1 MPDFFASHPLYERG
15 LPDPALDK
23 YVGMPDELRQRL
35 KQVGTSS
42 YSNGLFRF
50 VPPAEFRSYL
60 SLFKLDPAEC
70 LPFLKSAFG
79 HLLFLH
85 GEQYKLLDPV
95 VNSIDD
101 LGEPLDLRFAMNML
115 LSDREI
121 LESTFLIDVYEQTF
135 PKLGAP
141 AVDEMYAFVPA
152 IGLGGSREAENVRKV
167 AMAAEMQLLSQL

>member
-1 MPDFFASHPLYERG
+1 MPDFFATHPLYERG
-15 LPDPALDK
+15 LPDPALDT
-23 YVGMPDELRQRL
+23 YTGMPDELRQEL

-50 VPPAEFRSYL
+50 VAPAEFRNYL

-79 HLLFLH
+79 HLLFLQ
-85 GEQYKLLDPV
+85 GEDYKLLDPI
-95 VNSIDD
+95 VNSIDA

-121 LESTFLIDVYEQTF
+121 LESTFLIDVYEDVF
-135 PKLGAP
+135 PLLGAP

-152 IGLGGSREAENVRKV
+152 IGLGGSREAGNVRKV
-167 AMAAEMQLLSQL
+167 KMAAEMQILSQL

>member
-1 MPDFFASHPLYERG
+1 MPDFFATHALYESG
-15 LPDPALDK
+15 SPDPALDT
-23 YVGMPDELRQRL
+23 YVGMPDELRQTL
-35 KQVGTSS
+35 TQVGTSS

-50 VPPAEFRSYL
+50 VVPTQFRSYL
-60 SLFKLDPAEC
+60 SLFNLDPTEC

-85 GEQYKLLDPV
+85 GDQYKLLDPI
-95 VNSIDD
+95 VNSIDA

-121 LESTFLIDVYEQTF
+121 LESTFLMDVYEEVF
-135 PKLGAP
+135 PLFGAP
-141 AVDEMYAFVPA
+141 TFDEIYAFVPA
-152 IGLGGSREAENVRKV
+152 IGLGGSREAGNVRKL